1 MSKFSNILTMILV
14 VLIVAIIGVVGYFAY
29 DTLNAKKVES
39 NALSAIDEFEKATQ
53 KVKKRVTKDGNT
65 TNNETSENGSGT
77 SSSLDELV
85 NKMESETNTIQE
97 ENVEPGTETEEGEP
111 EPVYY
116 EGYEVKGTIEI
127 PATKVNY
134 PILNA
139 ITKKSLEVAIGL
151 VPYGPGINKE
161 GNTILYGHNFRNGT
175 FFSNNK
181 KLKNGDEIIITD
193 QKGEKVTY
201 IIYNMYQTTSNDAE
215 YMTRDTQGRRE
226 ISLQTCTDDSK
237 DRLIIWAAEKGS
249 M

>member
-39 NALSAIDEFEKATQ
+39 NALSAIDEFEKATKQ
-53 KVKKRVTKDGNT
+53 VKRKVPKNEDSNNNT
-65 TNNETSENGSGT
+65 VDENQSGS

-85 NKMESETNTIQE
+85 NKMENESNTVSEETTDPNT
-97 ENVEPGTETEEGEP
+97 ENEDGEP

-193 QKGEKVTY
+193 QRGEKVTY

>member
-14 VLIVAIIGVVGYFAY
+14 VLIVAIIGVIGYFAY
-29 DTLNAKKVES
+29 DTLNAKRVDSK
-39 NALSAIDEFEKATQ
+39 ALSAVEEFEKSTQ
-53 KVKKRVTKDGNT
+53 KVKRNIEKKENT
-65 TNNETSENGSGT
+65 STNENNSE
-77 SSSLDELV
+77 SSTTLDEIANRLV
-85 NKMESETNTIQE
+85 SDSEVKKE
-97 ENVEPGTETEEGEP
+97 EQQPEDGEI

-127 PATKVNY
+127 PKTKVNY

-139 ITKKSLEVAIGL
+139 ITKKSLNVAIGL
-151 VPYGPGINKE
+151 VPYGPGVNE
-161 GNTILYGHNFRNGT
+161 VGNTILYGHNFRNGT

-181 KLKNGDEIIITD
+181 KLSNGDEVIITD

-201 IIYNMYQTTSNDAE
+201 IIYDMFQTTSNDAE

-237 DRLIIWAAEKGS
+237 NRLIILAAEKDS

>member
-14 VLIVAIIGVVGYFAY
+14 VLIVAIIGVIGYFAY
-29 DTLNAKKVES
+29 DTLNAKKVDS
-39 NALSAIDEFEKATQ
+39 NALSAIDEFEQATQ
-53 KVKKRVTKDGNT
+53 KVKRKIERSNSAVT
-65 TNNETSENGSGT
+65 NETTEEGNT
-77 SSSLDELV
+77 SSSLGEIANQLA
-85 NKMESETNTIQE
+85 ESTNT
-97 ENVEPGTETEEGEP
+97 TEEPITQPVEGEEP

-151 VPYGPGINKE
+151 VPYGPGINQV
-161 GNTILYGHNFRNGT
+161 GNTTLYGHNFRNGT

-181 KLKNGDEIIITD
+181 KLKNGDEIKITD
-193 QKGEKVTY
+193 QKGETVKY
-201 IIYNMYQTTSNDAE
+201 IIYNIYQTSPNDAE

-237 DRLIIWAAEKGS
+237 NRIIIWAAEEGS

>member
-29 DTLNAKKVES
+29 DTLNAKRVDA
-39 NALSAIDEFEKATQ
+39 NALSAIDEFEKSTQ
-53 KVKKRVTKDGNT
+53 KVKRNVEKTNT
-65 TNNETSENGSGT
+65 TANETTTEENT
-77 SSSLDELV
+77 VSLEEVADKLAS
-85 NKMESETNTIQE
+85 ESEEKNE
-97 ENVEPGTETEEGEP
+97 EQQPTDEF

-127 PATKVNY
+127 PRTKVNY

-139 ITKKSLEVAIGL
+139 ITKKSLNVAIGL
-151 VPYGPGINKE
+151 VPYGPGINE
-161 GNTILYGHNFRNGT
+161 VGNTILYGHNFRNGT

-181 KLKNGDEIIITD
+181 KLQNGDEVIITD

-201 IIYNMYQTTSNDAE
+201 VIYDMFQTTANDAE

-237 DRLIIWAAEKGS
+237 NRLIILAAEKGS

>member
-14 VLIVAIIGVVGYFAY
+14 VLIVAIIGVIGYFAY
-29 DTLNAKKVES
+29 DTLNAKKVDS

-53 KVKKRVTKDGNT
+53 SVKRKVERDGNNT
-65 TNNETSENGSGT
+65 STNEVDENGSGT
-77 SSSLDELV
+77 SSSLEEIA
-85 NKMESETNTIQE
+85 NSMAATAAEQE
-97 ENVEPGTETEEGEP
+97 ESQSGEQSDEEP

-134 PILNA
+134 PILDA

-151 VPYGPGINKE
+151 VPYGPGINQV
-161 GNTILYGHNFRNGT
+161 GNTILYGHNYRNGT

-181 KLKNGDEIIITD
+181 KLKNGDKIIITD

-201 IIYNMYQTTSNDAE
+201 IIYNIYQTTANDAE

-226 ISLQTCTDDSK
+226 ISLQTCTDDSQN
-237 DRLIIWAAEKGS
+237 RIIIWAAEEGS